1 MKNILWIF
9 LLFISFISS
18 TNAQVLDSTYSN
30 SIELNRQNTSIIIS
44 KGDLIKINDE
54 TRQYFFH
61 GYDADKQ
68 ILRVKD
74 VKQKFYFTQHK
85 KINFKLDEIDKILI
99 RTDDYN
105 KKAAWMWYPTTLF
118 LVVRKAPGYCLATL
132 PLAFLPQK
140 QFGSVM
146 QGVVSVVTFDCMY
159 QAWPL
164 AKKIGRGNWL
174 TIDLNSDQSWEVQT
188 SH

>member
-1 MKNILWIF
+1 MKGIIGIF
-9 LLFISFISS
+9 LLFISLICS
-18 TNAQVLDSTYSN
+18 THAQALGPTYSN

-85 KINFKLDEIDKILI
+85 KIDFKLNEIDNILI

-105 KKAAWMWYPTTLF
+105 KKAAWMWYPTALY
-118 LVVRKAPGYCLATL
+118 LAVRKGIGMSQFML
-132 PLAFLPQK
+132 PLALLPEK
-140 QFGSVM
+140 KYKFVATRL
-146 QGVVSVVTFDCMY
+146 VYVVTFDCFY

-174 TIDLNSDQSWEVQT
+174 TIDLNSDQPWEVQT

>member
-9 LLFISFISS
+9 LLFISFISN

-30 SIELNRQNTSIIIS
+30 SIELNRQNASIIIS

-54 TRQYFFH
+54 RRQYFFH

-74 VKQKFYFTQHK
+74 VKQKFYFTKHK
-85 KINFKLDEIDKILI
+85 KMDFKLDEIDKILI

-105 KKAAWMWYPTTLF
+105 KKAALMWYPTALY
-118 LVVRKAPGYCLATL
+118 LAIRKGIGMSQFIL
-132 PLAFLPQK
+132 PLAFLPEK
-140 QFGSVM
+140 QYQSVVM
-146 QGVVSVVTFDCMY
+146 KLVYLVTFDCFY

-164 AKKIGRGNWL
+164 AKKIGKGNWL
-174 TIDLNSDQSWEVQT
+174 TIDLNSDEPWGVQT